1 MRQAMTPNSVTTTQR
16 KSMMKQDTQQPLMM
30 RAVSSRRITCAVRFS
45 RLAGL
50 MATVGLVTGIMIP
63 SLANAA
69 ADKVLMLTD
78 TVTSVTC
85 DVSVPATLALDS
97 MSVGTVTGSS
107 PDKST
112 GKTFN
117 VTLNCPGGAA
127 PGASTVGVWGTPDAT
142 GNYST
147 LFKNEDTSAGAAK
160 GVGFVLTNSTDGSG
174 ALLKAV
180 GSQATSTRVV
190 AGKKNIPFF
199 IMPYRGGYGVSAVKA
214 GTLKATL
221 NFDFQWN

>member
-1 MRQAMTPNSVTTTQR
+1 
-16 KSMMKQDTQQPLMM
+16 MMKQDVYQPSMIPVACLRGMN
-30 RAVSSRRITCAVRFS
+30 CAVRFS
-45 RLAGL
+45 RLACL
-50 MATVGLVTGIMIP
+50 MVTVGIVAGIMTP

-69 ADKVLMLTD
+69 TDKVLTLTE

-97 MSVGTVTGSS
+97 MNVGTVTGSS

-117 VTLNCPGGAA
+117 VTLNCLGGAA
-127 PGASTVGVWGTPDAT
+127 PGASTVGVWGAPDGT
-142 GNYST
+142 GSYTT
-147 LFKNEDTSAGAAK
+147 LFKNEDTSTGAAK

-174 ALLKAV
+174 ALLKAA
-180 GSQATSTRVV
+180 GSQATATRVV
-190 AGKKNIPFF
+190 AGKAADNLDKRNIPFF
-199 IMPYRGGYGVSAVKA
+199 IMPYRGGYGVNVVKA